1 MKKLLVMICLVAG
14 VATAGL
20 AQEGRMR
27 ATPEQRAQ
35 KQTARLTDAL
45 KLTPDQQK
53 QVYDANLKAAQQM
66 KPMQDATEADRK
78 AFREAQQQ
86 KEASFK
92 TILTADQYTEYL
104 KLKDEMRA
112 KMRER
117 REGGDMPP
125 PETN

>member
-1 MKKLLVMICLVAG
+1 MKKLLIAICMVAG
-14 VATAGL
+14 MTTTAM
-20 AQEGRMR
+20 AQRGQGMR

-35 KQTARLTDAL
+35 RQTERLTEAL

-66 KPMQDATEADRK
+66 KPMQDATDADRS

-92 TILTADQYTEYL
+92 TILTPDQFQQYL
-104 KLKDEMRA
+104 KLKEEMRN

-117 REGGDMPP
+117 SGNNDPSTG
-125 PETN
+125 N

>member
-1 MKKLLVMICLVAG
+1 MCMVIG
-14 VATAGL
+14 VSTVTM
-20 AQEGRMR
+20 AQQGERMR

-35 KQTARLTDAL
+35 KQTERMTETL

-53 QVYDANLKAAQQM
+53 QIYDANLKAAQQM
-66 KPMQDATEADRK
+66 KPMQDATEADRT

-92 TILTADQYTEYL
+92 TILTADQYQQYL
-104 KLKDEMRA
+104 KMKEEMMN

-117 REGGDMPP
+117 RNSNNTDPSTG
-125 PETN
+125 N